1 MLVAKTPADTL
12 ESKSVGMS
20 DILNVSREKMAA
32 GAFHIAGHTVA
43 VAEIRPGYHCKQIWL

>member
-20 DILNVSREKMAA
+20 DILEVGWEKMAT
-32 GAFHIAGHTVA
+32 GAFHIAGYTVA
-43 VAEIRPGYHCKQIWL
+43 VAKIRPGYHYKQIWL

>member
-12 ESKSVGMS
+12 ESKSIGMC
-20 DILNVSREKMAA
+20 DILEVGREKMAA

-43 VAEIRPGYHCKQIWL
+43 VAKIRPGYHYKQI